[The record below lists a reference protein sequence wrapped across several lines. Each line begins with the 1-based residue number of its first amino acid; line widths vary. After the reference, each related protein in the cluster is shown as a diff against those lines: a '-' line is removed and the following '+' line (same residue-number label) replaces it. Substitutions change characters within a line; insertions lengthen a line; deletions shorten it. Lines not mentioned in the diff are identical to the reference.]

1 MFIFYEQFLHLA
13 RVVSTP
19 DESSR
24 TSRKLVEQLLD
35 HNVLY
40 PYSVWMVSSTR
51 WSGETVMF
59 HTHTPLGHW
68 FE

>member
-1 MFIFYEQFLHLA
+1 MVFIFYEHFPHLA
-13 RVVSTP
+13 KVVSTP
-19 DESSR
+19 EETSR

-59 HTHTPLGHW
+59 HTHTPLGQ
-68 FE
+68 